1 MGARHAWLG
10 AFKFV
15 AKNSMNAQLG
25 ALTIHAK
32 LEFECDTQAIEVFTA
47 ARNGAVASSQS
58 NVRISS
64 LQVATA
70 SPASSG
76 IGGSTSVAVG
86 VAVGAAAVAR
96 RGPTDGGALG
106 GGHMGTPTLG
116 TAAGALG
123 GSESK
128 GEPMGRTPAG
138 AGCAPAGCAQP
149 SLTKDHGEQTDSQPH
164 GAMQRTH
171 APYTLGDKP
180 STRTSITVGS

>member
-1 MGARHAWLG
+1 ML
-10 AFKFV
+10 KSNSNV
-15 AKNSMNAQLG
+15 AA
-25 ALTIHAK
+25 TEI
-32 LEFECDTQAIEVFTA
+32 FTA

-64 LQVATA
+64 LQVATM

-76 IGGSTSVAVG
+76 IGGSVA

-96 RGPTDGGALG
+96 RGPIDGGALG
-106 GGHMGTPTLG
+106 GGGHAGSPTLV
-116 TAAGALG
+116 TPAGALG

-128 GEPMGRTPAG
+128 GGPMGRT
-138 AGCAPAGCAQP
+138 PAGCAQP
-149 SLTKDHGEQTDSQPH
+149 SLTKDHGEQDDSQPQ

-180 STRTSITVGS
+180 ST